1 MEPEII
7 KTSSSHSSRNLPE
20 VITPTPVE
28 TNAPPV
34 EITVTAYHLYDHL
47 KLKPLLGILSGKLLS
62 SSPRELQFKYGKDS
76 YLFVYRFGSL
86 VFVNVDPGLA
96 VQEMKRVANLIGEPK
111 RIPPTE
117 SYDVR
122 LGNKTEVEFEYVQ
135 VKKMTKDTL
144 RMIAMTLGQSAA
156 LELMES
162 RTETMLEDS
171 AKLIEEVSKRG
182 RVPHTNKHF
191 VRMIAS
197 TASAR
202 QDIVSNLAVMD
213 APEETW
219 ESRSLEALHRDVQY
233 NFEIELRSR
242 ILDRKLTL
250 IQDNIE
256 LLADLSSTRRGLL
269 METLIVILI
278 VMEIVLAFFDF
289 F

>member
-1 MEPEII
+1 MTSEILSPPQSKSPTSTEAKTPKTPSPAEKLEISI
-7 KTSSSHSSRNLPE
+7 K
-20 VITPTPVE
+20 
-28 TNAPPV
+28 
-34 EITVTAYHLYDHL
+34 AYNLYDHL
-47 KLKPLLGILSGKLLS
+47 KLKPLVGVLSGKLLN
-62 SSPRELQFKYGKDS
+62 SSPRELQFKYAKDS
-76 YLFVYRFGSL
+76 YLFVYRFGSM
-86 VFVNVDPGLA
+86 VFVNVEQELVMG
-96 VQEMKRVANLIGEPK
+96 EMKRVTDLIGDPK
-111 RIPPTE
+111 RIPATE
-117 SYDVR
+117 TYDVR
-122 LGNKTEVEFEYVQ
+122 LGSKTDVEFEYVQ
-135 VKKMTKDTL
+135 VKRMTKDTL

-156 LELMES
+156 LELMEA
-162 RTETMLEDS
+162 RTENMLEDS

-202 QDIVSNLAVMD
+202 QEIVSNLAVMD

-219 ESRSLEALHRDVQY
+219 ESRSLETLHRDVQY
-233 NFEIELRSR
+233 NFEIELRSK

-269 METLIVILI
+269 LETLIVALI
-278 VMEIVLAFFDF
+278 VIEIVLAFFDF

>member
-7 KTSSSHSSRNLPE
+7 KPGQPPISRHLPD
-20 VITPTPVE
+20 VITSAPLE
-28 TNAPPV
+28 TAPPV
-34 EITVTAYHLYDHL
+34 EITITAYHLYDHL
-47 KLKPLLGILSGKLLS
+47 KLKPLVGILSGKLIG

-76 YLFVYRFGSL
+76 YLFIYRFGSL

-96 VQEMKRVANLIGEPK
+96 VQEMKRIANLIGEPK

-122 LGNKTEVEFEYVQ
+122 LGNKTDVEFEYAQ

-182 RVPHTNKHF
+182 RVPNTNKHF
-191 VRMIAS
+191 VRMIAN

-219 ESRSLEALHRDVQY
+219 ESRSLESLHRDVQY

-242 ILDRKLTL
+242 ILDRKLVL
-250 IQDNIE
+250 IQENIE

-269 METLIVILI
+269 LETLIVVLI
-278 VMEIVLAFFDF
+278 VIELGIAFFDF

>member
-7 KTSSSHSSRNLPE
+7 KPGQPPISRHLPD
-20 VITPTPVE
+20 VITSAPLE
-28 TNAPPV
+28 TAPPV
-34 EITVTAYHLYDHL
+34 EITITAYHLYDHL
-47 KLKPLLGILSGKLLS
+47 KLKPLVGILSGKLIG

-76 YLFVYRFGSL
+76 YLFIYRFGSL

-96 VQEMKRVANLIGEPK
+96 VQEMKRIANLIGEPK

-122 LGNKTEVEFEYVQ
+122 LGNKTDVEFEYAQ

-182 RVPHTNKHF
+182 RVPNTNKHF
-191 VRMIAS
+191 VRMIAN

-219 ESRSLEALHRDVQY
+219 ESRSLESLHRDVQY

-242 ILDRKLTL
+242 FWTE
-250 IQDNIE
+250 N
-256 LLADLSSTRRGLL
+256 
-269 METLIVILI
+269 
-278 VMEIVLAFFDF
+278 
-289 F
+289 